1 MPFRR
6 NRDNSRS
13 DREIHRLYGGTADF
27 GDDDARPARYVHHG
41 ERLAHD
47 PEEFDQG
54 PADGLDH
61 VPEDDPEWFGD
72 DFFDE
77 DHRPRGPIRRTL
89 GCLLPIAIV
98 AAVAGGG
105 YLAYQQLLDNW
116 GSPSCQ
122 FVANGYN
129 YKWDPGQARSA
140 STIVAVGVYKKGVP
154 TRAAVVATTTAIQE
168 SKLRNLAYGDLD
180 SLGLF
185 QQRASQG
192 WGTTDQIQDPIYSSG
207 SFYNALLKVPGWES
221 MPIGEAA
228 QEVQRSGF
236 PDAYADH
243 ETQGEVITSVMTGTA
258 HEGIGC
264 RLDPAKANGSPAQIV
279 GQLADESGLPAQA
292 GTGDVTYRAKS
303 VNGAYAIA
311 SWAIAHAE
319 DDNITAVTVGNR
331 SWERHRGRDGWA
343 WHPAKQPTGSSTLV
357 RIDVETGK

>member
-1 MPFRR
+1 MPLRR
-6 NRDNSRS
+6 NRDSRHS
-13 DREIHRLYGGTADF
+13 DREVHRLYDGGADF
-27 GDDDARPARYVHHG
+27 GDDDAHPARYVQHD
-41 ERLAHD
+41 ERLARD
-47 PEEFDQG
+47 PEDFD
-54 PADGLDH
+54 DGRGEGLEQD
-61 VPEDDPEWFGD
+61 PEDDPDWFGD

-77 DHRPRGPIRRTL
+77 EHRPRGPIRRTL
-89 GCLLPIAIV
+89 GCLVPIAIV
-98 AAVAGGG
+98 AGIAGGG
-105 YLAYQQLLDNW
+105 YLAYQHLLDNF

-122 FVANGYN
+122 FVAQGYN
-129 YKWDPGQARSA
+129 YKWDPEQARSA

-154 TRAAVVATTTAIQE
+154 ARGAVVATTTAIQE

-207 SFYNALLKVPGWES
+207 SFYNALLKVPGWET

-243 ETQGEVITSVMTGTA
+243 ETQGEVITSVMTGAA
-258 HEGIGC
+258 HEAMGC
-264 RLDPAKANGSPAQIV
+264 RLDATTANGSPAQIV
-279 GQLADESGLPAQA
+279 AQLADESGLTAQA
-292 GTGDVTYRAKS
+292 GNGNVTYRAKS
-303 VNGAYAIA
+303 VDGAFAIA

-319 DDNITAVTVGNR
+319 DDNITAVTVGDR
-331 SWERHRGRDGWA
+331 AWERHRGRDGWV
-343 WHPAKQPTGSSTLV
+343 WHPAARPTGSSTLV